1 MLKNELTKI
10 LNSCL
15 ELIDVLN
22 LSNKIKITLL
32 KTGDSSK
39 YNDYYL
45 LFASNYGCKAYFADD
60 YASFEALEKV
70 IEDKIAHVFKSH
82 MLHLALSTK

>member
-22 LSNKIKITLL
+22 LTKQIKITLL
-32 KTGDSSK
+32 KTGDNNE

-45 LFASNYGCKAYFADD
+45 LFVSNYGCKAYFAEAF
-60 YASFEALEKV
+60 ASFELLEKV
-70 IEDKIAHVFKSH
+70 IKDKIGHVFENH
-82 MLHLALSTK
+82 MLHLAQYEH